1 MNRNLT
7 LAVTVAAFL
16 GIIVASLSLV
26 DTCRQSKMELV
37 GSGRKEQGASSTT
50 VKTSGNYFDLVD
62 KILLAFA
69 DDITALA
76 GRVGDVGKNN
86 AVLKDPVWL
95 AQTSSLLSKVEQ
107 TAVAIRSLPGFPRG
121 CQVYDSEVRRMAADI
136 SFITTYLPGGLRFGL
151 APRYE
156 ACVGRLVAMTTTV
169 QALPRLK
176 QECTSAAAGSH
187 EGRPGR
193 EATPAPGTVEDEGS
207 PDSRTLGAFVPGLPN
222 GWRDLRFGMTEQ
234 TIRRVIGT
242 KWARHGER
250 RWERIEWRGPT
261 LPILAADGRFA
272 NAKGS
277 PEMPLKELE
286 LDNVDSAFDHMTM
299 WFFKGKLISLLVK
312 PTRDAASNADL
323 IHKATEAYGVPPRFV
338 QIVFAAHGVP
348 GAFSDQD
355 DIRDVAMWRNE
366 DAAVMMWSFIETF
379 FEESRFYIFS
389 KSATAEAAG
398 FITQKELAAAR
409 ARQKADEDRKAAIT
423 F

>member
-136 SFITTYLPGGLRFGL
+136 SSSPRTSQAALGSVLLPDTKLALGDSLR
-151 APRYE
+151 
-156 ACVGRLVAMTTTV
+156 
-169 QALPRLK
+169 
-176 QECTSAAAGSH
+176 
-187 EGRPGR
+187 
-193 EATPAPGTVEDEGS
+193 
-207 PDSRTLGAFVPGLPN
+207 
-222 GWRDLRFGMTEQ
+222 
-234 TIRRVIGT
+234 
-242 KWARHGER
+242 
-250 RWERIEWRGPT
+250 
-261 LPILAADGRFA
+261 
-272 NAKGS
+272 
-277 PEMPLKELE
+277 
-286 LDNVDSAFDHMTM
+286 
-299 WFFKGKLISLLVK
+299 
-312 PTRDAASNADL
+312 
-323 IHKATEAYGVPPRFV
+323 
-338 QIVFAAHGVP
+338 
-348 GAFSDQD
+348 
-355 DIRDVAMWRNE
+355 
-366 DAAVMMWSFIETF
+366 
-379 FEESRFYIFS
+379 
-389 KSATAEAAG
+389 
-398 FITQKELAAAR
+398 
-409 ARQKADEDRKAAIT
+409 
-423 F
+423 